1 MVHCFKPSSACP
13 LYSGERTFSDVIAMS
28 PLRAISEHRFDLLAD
43 FVVLPVGQTF
53 VSALNVYAKVK
64 NQTSLM
70 RSKLVFQQAESGN
83 TWEARFL
90 NRDFCRG

>member
-1 MVHCFKPSSACP
+1 
-13 LYSGERTFSDVIAMS
+13 
-28 PLRAISEHRFDLLAD
+28 
-43 FVVLPVGQTF
+43 LPVGHTF

-70 RSKLVFQQAESGN
+70 RSKLVFQQAGSGN